1 MYEDTIE
8 IIRRMT
14 DESTLKCPIEKAHKD
29 KEWSTKHYTH
39 QQRLSNMRQDENQ
52 NLGRTVMLWCVCG
65 GGCSIFSSTGDTNR
79 VSRFIK
85 YVLQ

>member
-1 MYEDTIE
+1 
-8 IIRRMT
+8 MT

-29 KEWSTKHYTH
+29 KEWSTKHYAH

-65 GGCSIFSSTGDTNR
+65 GGSAVFSTPLVTPI
-79 VSRFIK
+79 VFH
-85 YVLQ
+85 VLLNMCYNN